1 MSYTSNWSED
11 EIVEILGV
19 IGMFD
24 FFNRWNDSMATPME
38 EVPMA
43 IAERLIGDKGWY
55 AGKHAN

>member
-24 FFNRWNDSMATPME
+24 FFNRCNDSMVTPME

>member
-24 FFNRWNDSMATPME
+24 FFNRCNDSMATPME

-43 IAERLIGDKGWY
+43 IAERLIGDKGWD